1 MQVPW
6 SSVVQ
11 ALLNPEAHA
20 STYQQLV
27 AENPSVV
34 LFSADVDRI
43 QDYVFESV
51 RLPEIRGGSLLI
63 DQLCRQAERD
73 FLQEGTIFNGG
84 GSLLAILPNVAAAE
98 EAKHKI
104 EAFFPQQTGAAT
116 ITCVAYQTN
125 IEELLAGCLHHVSPP
140 ELWTLRSS
148 KQREAWQQLTQ
159 AYGLT
164 ESVKE
169 EEFITSATRQL
180 GEQNHFGQMVK
191 LMSILLRR
199 QKDHRRNVTF
209 YDGPAQAEWCRSCGY
224 RPAQLMGRY
233 NDAADQNWPLCE
245 PCWSKL
251 KNRRQVRQVVQNRVS
266 AKLSQAP
273 DYYSPTAGYE
283 VELPDDLNDIGEA
296 CRARRGYIALVYAD
310 GDSIGRYM
318 SQRQTPA
325 DYKQASDALAASTEA
340 AVSEALVT
348 HLPPAY
354 IDRQNIDTGEQQENV
369 PIYPFELLT
378 IGGDDVL
385 LFVPADVALPVALT
399 ICTTFQ
405 NEIQSR
411 LDKTLTMSAGVV
423 LAPAH
428 TPVRSLRGIAQQ
440 LCKSAKQRAKT
451 HRATNEPVGAVD
463 FLILT
468 SQSLLRRDLDDLRR
482 TFPYQVKGEGGDT
495 THLRLTGAPYLL
507 PELQALLE
515 LLREMRRLNF
525 PASQLQQI
533 TSALRDGRERGSLY
547 FLYQQ
552 ARTKKKPYGP
562 ILDQIEQ
569 FIQRYQPGFDPRLD
583 PFPWQRAVALPNVGY
598 TSIVPDLAD
607 LFSFTRG

>member
-20 STYQQLV
+20 STYEQLL
-27 AENPSVV
+27 AENSSIV

-63 DQLCRQAERD
+63 DQLC
-73 FLQEGTIFNGG
+73 QEAAAKHLKDYVIYNGG
-84 GSLLAILPNVAAAE
+84 GSLLALLPDLDTAE
-98 EAKHKI
+98 TAKREI
-104 EAFFPQQTGAAT
+104 EALFPQQTGAAT

-125 IEELLAGCLHHVSPP
+125 VKELLEGYLPHVSPP
-140 ELWTLRSS
+140 ELWVLRSS
-148 KQREAWQQLTQ
+148 RQREAWQQLTQ

-169 EEFITSATRQL
+169 DEFTAAANRQL
-180 GEQNHFGQMVK
+180 AEQNHFGQMVK

-199 QKDHRRNVTF
+199 QKDQRRNITF
-209 YDGPAQAEWCRSCGY
+209 YDGLAQAEWCRSCGY
-224 RPAQLMGRY
+224 RPAQLIGRY
-233 NDAADQNWPLCE
+233 NDVVDQNWPLCE
-245 PCWSKL
+245 PCWCKL
-251 KNRRQVRQVVQNRVS
+251 KNRRQVREAVQGRVS
-266 AKLSQAP
+266 ARLSRAP
-273 DYYSPTAGYE
+273 DYYSQTAGHE
-283 VELPDDLNDIGEA
+283 VELPDDLSDIGQA
-296 CRARRGYIALVYAD
+296 CRARAGYIALVYTD

-318 SQRQTPA
+318 SQQQSPA
-325 DYKQASDALAASTEA
+325 TYKQASDALATSTEA
-340 AVSEALVT
+340 AVGAVLAT
-348 HLPPAY
+348 HLPPAF
-354 IDRQNIDTGEQQENV
+354 IDRQNIDTGEQQKNV
-369 PIYPFELLT
+369 LIYPFELLT

-405 NEIQSR
+405 TEIQSR
-411 LDKTLTMSAGVV
+411 LGQTLTMSAGVV
-423 LAPAH
+423 LASAH
-428 TPVRSLRGIAQQ
+428 TPVRSLRSIAQQ
-440 LCKSAKQRAKT
+440 LCQSAKQRAKT
-451 HRATNEPVGAVD
+451 HRAKNEPVGAVD

-482 TFPYQVKGEGGDT
+482 TFPYQVKGEGSDA

-507 PELQALLE
+507 PELEALLD
-515 LLREMRRLNF
+515 LLAEMRHLNF

-533 TSALRDGRERGSLY
+533 ASALRAGRERGSLY

-552 ARTKKKPYGP
+552 ARTKKKEYGP
-562 ILDQIEQ
+562 IFDRIEQ
-569 FIQRYQPGFDPRLD
+569 FIEQYQPDFDPRLD
-583 PFPWQRAVALPNVGY
+583 PFPWQRARALPKVGY